1 MRLLKNIMILTVISA
16 CSSMQNSNV
25 EGEYRYVPITEAL
38 KKLSDEEVAM
48 KLRTASLT
56 CENNMLQVYVP
67 SRTTDPEGWQAGQEE
82 RRRYFQNCLELK
94 GFERRFFSA
103 STIKKI
109 KKKENREMT
118 PEEYIEKPRFY

>member
-1 MRLLKNIMILTVISA
+1 MRLLKNIMILAVISA

-82 RRRYFQNCLELK
+82 RRRYFQNW
-94 GFERRFFSA
+94 
-103 STIKKI
+103 
-109 KKKENREMT
+109 
-118 PEEYIEKPRFY
+118 Y